1 MPNASLSVVILGQA
15 LVQVHQLREM
25 GDILL
30 GEDVSLRTHSSF
42 CPHMIAVAQDINIAS
57 LNTGLLSSLWHY
69 VFVARLAPLTL
80 GGSDSRVSSRASG
93 MDKQPRC
100 VVSHAALRASTGARR
115 RPEGYA
121 VHSAKVS
128 VASRPRLC

>member
-1 MPNASLSVVILGQA
+1 MPETSLSLVILGQA

-25 GDILL
+25 GDTLL
-30 GEDVSLRTHSSF
+30 REDVPLRTHSSF

-100 VVSHAALRASTGARR
+100 VVSHAALRASTCANGSS
-115 RPEGYA
+115 EG
-121 VHSAKVS
+121 
-128 VASRPRLC
+128 